1 MKQVQ
6 HTAKQLIAYTHN
18 KKYHLDTKS
27 IKKISVHA
35 NYKLSLKI
43 MKGCMEK
50 NPEWFLVDC
59 DWYLLS
65 NICLGTCDIKRKF
78 DITSRVTYNIRPYPM
93 HPFTIKV
100 NMHKSFLVCISVLI
114 VHRCNC
120 FISILKRIWFY
131 TNLHHMMIQS
141 DFVTK
146 CDYGLPLQDRNQSV
160 IQT

>member
-1 MKQVQ
+1 
-6 HTAKQLIAYTHN
+6 
-18 KKYHLDTKS
+18 
-27 IKKISVHA
+27 
-35 NYKLSLKI
+35 
-43 MKGCMEK
+43 
-50 NPEWFLVDC
+50 
-59 DWYLLS
+59 
-65 NICLGTCDIKRKF
+65 
-78 DITSRVTYNIRPYPM
+78 M

-100 NMHKSFLVCISVLI
+100 DMHKSFPVCISVFI
-114 VHRCNC
+114 VHRCNY